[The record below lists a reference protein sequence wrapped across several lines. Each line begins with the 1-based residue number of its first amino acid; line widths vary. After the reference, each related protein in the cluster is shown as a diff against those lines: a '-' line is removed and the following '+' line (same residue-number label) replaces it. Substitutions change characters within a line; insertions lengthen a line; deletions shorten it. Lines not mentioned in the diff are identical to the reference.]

1 MGKVVL
7 AYPNRAGSLVAYSGG
22 AWSTALPLANLLTRQ
37 LAQVARTTNADAR
50 NSWFY
55 MAATAAVDC
64 SRLVLCRH
72 NLGSTAQHRLRGFTA
87 DPRPAVHLNF
97 TLGTLPAGV
106 TLARSTLAWYFN
118 AAGLLTQAAINEARF
133 AYDAAGK
140 RLGLMQE
147 ANATNYAPYSRD
159 ATQAAGW
166 SVSNA
171 TRIKSSTGLDGVA
184 SSAVRLTATG
194 ANGRLSCTHA
204 LSGTAAVWSVYLRRI
219 TGTGT
224 VSLSSD
230 NWATFQ
236 TVTLTAAWQR
246 FSMTFNNAAGQC
258 GIQIATSGDAI
269 DIDCAQIEAG
279 SYPSSPIVTPTN
291 ATVARGA
298 DWVAYTVPASTV
310 PWDTL
315 AMSVSG
321 IMAGFPTSVMSLL
334 TVSDAGGTK
343 THGITCGTTGATGG
357 SVATTGGTA
366 SLGTAGSI
374 TMGAAFRMCLGVNT
388 AVSTE
393 CRLGLN
399 GSQAT
404 PANCVAGTPTFAG
417 TMSVGQTSGAYSMV
431 VEQIKLHASAM
442 PSADVLSLSGS
453 DFERAAQ
460 YDSGLINAWPA
471 EYIAGTT
478 AEQRSGMV
486 GNARIKPAAVQTYRY
501 WRADMADES
510 NPAGYLQLGRVFLG
524 TGWTP
529 AYNMAYG
536 AGIGYDPRSSS
547 VETDSGA
554 EYFIARPNPRTVAV
568 AIEYMTEAEA
578 MDGIFELQ
586 RQLGTTDEVWFEWDA
601 DDLLQMPRRSFLGRL
616 KTMDKL
622 RMPYYHA
629 MQCALE
635 VKELL

>member
-1 MGKVVL
+1 M
-7 AYPNRAGSLVAYSGG
+7 
-22 AWSTALPLANLLTRQ
+22 
-37 LAQVARTTNADAR
+37 
-50 NSWFY
+50 
-55 MAATAAVDC
+55 
-64 SRLVLCRH
+64 
-72 NLGSTAQHRLRGFTA
+72 
-87 DPRPAVHLNF
+87 
-97 TLGTLPAGV
+97 
-106 TLARSTLAWYFN
+106 
-118 AAGLLTQAAINEARF
+118 
-133 AYDAAGK
+133 
-140 RLGLMQE
+140 
-147 ANATNYAPYSRD
+147 
-159 ATQAAGW
+159 
-166 SVSNA
+166 
-171 TRIKSSTGLDGVA
+171 
-184 SSAVRLTATG
+184 TATG

-204 LSGTAAVWSVYLRRI
+204 LTGTAAVWSVYLRRI

-236 TVTLTAAWQR
+236 AVTLTASWQR

-279 SYPSSPIVTPTN
+279 AYPSSPILTPTN
-291 ATVARGA
+291 ATVTRGA
-298 DWVAYTVPASTV
+298 DSVSSYTVPASTV

-315 AMSVSG
+315 ALSVAG
-321 IMAGFPTSVMSLL
+321 VVLGFPGSTISLA
-334 TVSDAGGTK
+334 TVSDVGATK
-343 THGITCGTTGATGG
+343 THGITCGTAGATGG
-357 SVATTGGTA
+357 VVATSGGSA
-366 SLGTAGSI
+366 SIGTAGSI
-374 TMGAAFRMCLGVNT
+374 TLGATFRACLGVNT
-388 AVSTE
+388 AVASE
-393 CRLGLN
+393 CRLGL
-399 GSQAT
+399 GGAQAAPVT
-404 PANCVAGTPTFAG
+404 CAAGTPAYAG
-417 TMSVGQTSGAYSMV
+417 SLSIGQGSGGHSLV
-431 VEQIKLHASAM
+431 IEQVKLHASAM
-442 PSADVLSLSGS
+442 ASADVASLSGA

-460 YDSGLINAWPA
+460 YDSGLANAWPA

-501 WRADMADES
+501 WRSDMADES

-529 AYNMAYG
+529 TYNMVYG

-554 EYFIARPNPRTVAV
+554 EYSVVRPNPRTASVAL
-568 AIEYMTEAEA
+568 EYMTEAEA
-578 MDGIFELQ
+578 MDGIFEMQ

>member
-22 AWSTALPLANLLTRQ
+22 AWSTTLPLANLLTRQ
-37 LAQVARTTNADAR
+37 LAQVARTVSADAR

-55 MAATAAVDC
+55 MAATTAVDC

-106 TLARSTLAWYFN
+106 TLTRSTLAWYFN
-118 AAGLLTQAAINEARF
+118 AAGLLTQAAINEARY

-140 RLGLMQE
+140 RQGLMQE
-147 ANATNYAPYSRD
+147 AVATNYAPYSRD
-159 ATQAAGW
+159 VTQAAGW
-166 SVSNA
+166 SIANA
-171 TRIKSSTGLDGVA
+171 TRIKSVTGLDGVA
-184 SSAVRLTATG
+184 NSAVRMTATAG
-194 ANGRLSCTHA
+194 NGRLSCTHS
-204 LSGTAAVWSVYLRRI
+204 LTGTAAVLSVYLRRVS
-219 TGTGT
+219 GTGV

-230 NWATFQ
+230 VWATFQ
-236 TVTLTAAWQR
+236 TVTLTTSWQR
-246 FSMTFNNAAGQC
+246 FSMTFNNASGQC

-269 DIDCAQIEAG
+269 DIDCVQIEAG
-279 SYPSSPIVTPTN
+279 TWPSSPIVTPAN

-298 DWVAYTVPASTV
+298 DSVSYTVPGSTV

-321 IMAGFPTSVMSLL
+321 IMQGFPTSTISVA
-334 TVSDAGGTK
+334 TVSDAGATK
-343 THGITCGTTGATGG
+343 THGITCGTAGATGG
-357 SVATTGGTA
+357 SVATSGGTA
-366 SLGTAGSI
+366 SLGTAGTI
-374 TMGAAFRMCLGVNT
+374 TRGVAFRMCLGVNT
-388 AVSTE
+388 SASTE

-399 GSQAT
+399 GAQAT
-404 PANCVAGTPTFAG
+404 PANCVAGTPTYAG
-417 TMSVGQTSGAYSMV
+417 TMSVGQSTGAYSMV
-431 VEQIKLHASAM
+431 VEQIKLHAAAM
-442 PSADVLSLSGS
+442 PSADVLSLSGA
-453 DFERAAQ
+453 DFECAPQ
-460 YDSGLINAWPA
+460 YDSGLVDAWPA

-478 AEQRSGMV
+478 AEQRAGMV
-486 GNARIKPAAVQTYRY
+486 GNARIKPPAVQTYRY

-529 AYNMAYG
+529 AYNMGYG
-536 AGIGYDPRSSS
+536 AGVGYEPRSSS

-554 EYFIARPNPRTVAV
+554 EYFNARPNPRAVAV
-568 AIEYMTEAEA
+568 ALEYMSEAEA
-578 MDGIFELQ
+578 MDGIFEMQ

-601 DDLLQMPRRSFLGRL
+601 DDRLQMPRRSFLARM
-616 KTMDKL
+616 KTLDKL

-635 VKELL
+635 LKELL